1 MEQKEAVF
9 TQDDIIKMAYQAGA
23 HSFVLVNAFC
33 IRPDELM
40 RFAELVVADFVER
53 YVPREL
59 LDDLQAER
67 DGLVEALKNATEAIE
82 LMGQGGKK

>member
-53 YVPREL
+53 YVPQEL

-67 DGLVEALKNATEAIE
+67 DGLLEALKNATEAIE

>member
-40 RFAELVVADFVER
+40 KFAELVVADFVER
-53 YVPREL
+53 YVPQEL

>member
-9 TQDDIIKMAYQAGA
+9 TQGDIIKMAYQAGA

-40 RFAELVVADFVER
+40 KFAELVVADFVER
-53 YVPREL
+53 YVPQEL

-67 DGLVEALKNATEAIE
+67 DGLLEALKNATEAIE

>member
-53 YVPREL
+53 YVPQEL

>member
-1 MEQKEAVF
+1 MEQKEAMF

-40 RFAELVVADFVER
+40 KFAELVVADFVER
-53 YVPREL
+53 YVPQEL

-67 DGLVEALKNATEAIE
+67 DGLLEALKNATEAIE

>member
-40 RFAELVVADFVER
+40 KFAELVVADFVER
-53 YVPREL
+53 YVPQEL

-67 DGLVEALKNATEAIE
+67 DGLLEALKNATEAIE

>member
-40 RFAELVVADFVER
+40 KFAELVVANFVER
-53 YVPREL
+53 YVPQEL

>member
-40 RFAELVVADFVER
+40 KFAELVVANFVER
-53 YVPREL
+53 YVPKE
-59 LDDLQAER
+59 
-67 DGLVEALKNATEAIE
+67 NA
-82 LMGQGGKK
+82 

>member
-1 MEQKEAVF
+1 MEQKEAMF
-9 TQDDIIKMAYQAGA
+9 TQDDIIKMAHQAGA

-40 RFAELVVADFVER
+40 KFAELVVADFVER
-53 YVPREL
+53 YVPQEL

-67 DGLVEALKNATEAIE
+67 DGLLEALKNATEAIE

>member
-40 RFAELVVADFVER
+40 KFAELVVADFVER
-53 YVPREL
+53 YVPQEL

-67 DGLVEALKNATEAIE
+67 DGLLEALKNATEAIE
-82 LMGQGGKK
+82 LIGQGGKK

>member
-23 HSFVLVNAFC
+23 HSFVPVNAFC

-40 RFAELVVADFVER
+40 RFAELVVANFVER
-53 YVPREL
+53 YVPQEL

-67 DGLVEALKNATEAIE
+67 DGLLEALKNATEAIE